1 MRSIIAYTTAAS
13 RLSKRSFTAIAVALC
28 WLIVAS
34 TSLSSAFAAEIPS
47 DDEQDVLVRATL
59 MTFNDANMTGNYSIL
74 VAKAAKEFQAQFTA
88 EKLAAA
94 FAAFRNGSSIEDV
107 VTADYDSY
115 EKAKLAPDGELVL
128 AGVFKTD
135 DMEVTYQLK
144 FFQNDKVWK
153 MSGIDVNA
161 KKI

>member
-1 MRSIIAYTTAAS
+1 M
-13 RLSKRSFTAIAVALC
+13 
-28 WLIVAS
+28 
-34 TSLSSAFAAEIPS
+34 
-47 DDEQDVLVRATL
+47 
-59 MTFNDANMTGNYSIL
+59 
-74 VAKAAKEFQAQFTA
+74 
-88 EKLAAA
+88 
-94 FAAFRNGSSIEDV
+94 
-107 VTADYDSY
+107 TADYDSY

>member
-74 VAKAAKEFQAQFTA
+74 LAKAAKEFQAQFTA
-88 EKLAAA
+88 E
-94 FAAFRNGSSIEDV
+94 
-107 VTADYDSY
+107 
-115 EKAKLAPDGELVL
+115 
-128 AGVFKTD
+128 
-135 DMEVTYQLK
+135 
-144 FFQNDKVWK
+144 
-153 MSGIDVNA
+153 
-161 KKI
+161 